1 MDSVNQYVIQ
11 DYLKELLEFY
21 DFSVR
26 KEYYISENE
35 RIDLYGYN
43 KALDKSIGIE
53 ISFTSN
59 PVKDAERIARMN
71 FDLTFVIVKDKGLET
86 KVEFYGR
93 VVPVVHYVSFE
104 SELRRILNISPT
116 MPKFGTFNDWI
127 RRKNEIE
134 LGLSFEASENKLTD
148 FIKLLEDSGLS
159 QFVNDAV
166 NTLAML
172 YITGKGL
179 PSEYMDVVRY
189 HVLRYG
195 GKVTGPQYVN
205 SGLIEPNI
213 LGILKS
219 YNLVFESA
227 RGSGDLRKYFVHL
240 TKEGEEIARSAII
253 ERIRSKS
260 NELDDL
266 ISEYGKLAGIIA
278 IGTTKVEAGKERLSL
293 RIVKAVERKAIRDLL
308 PDYSQLKLK
317 EGKMYDMIAK
327 SHQELD
333 NHELLT
339 AGVESGKFH
348 PLIAS
353 FCHFVTYYCYDM
365 SKSFFERLK
374 FLGLALEIPVFGSYG
389 QYLWNEF
396 RAPSEVAE
404 FILDRIKLE
413 FDPELLRQFGALKV
427 IYSISEIKDPKTARQ
442 FFNEYL
448 RFYEIPIEY
457 IVEELDLMNEKGITS
472 RYIERA
478 GTAPFIILNKD
489 EFEKYII
496 SKIERIVKN
505 ALK

>member
-1 MDSVNQYVIQ
+1 MDSVNQYVVQ

-21 DFSVR
+21 DFFVR

-43 KALDKSIGIE
+43 KTLGKSIGIE

-71 FDLTFVIVKDKGLET
+71 FDLTFVVVKDKGLET

-93 VVPVVHYVSFE
+93 VIPVVHYDSFE

-127 RRKNEIE
+127 GRKNEIE
-134 LGLSFEASENKLTD
+134 WRFPFEPSENKLAD
-148 FIKLLEDSGLS
+148 FIRLVEDSGLG
-159 QFVNDAV
+159 QFVNNAV

-172 YITGKGL
+172 YISGEGL
-179 PSEYMDVVRY
+179 PSEYGDIVCY
-189 HVLRYG
+189 HMLRYG
-195 GKVTGPQYVN
+195 GKVTDTID

-227 RGSGDLRKYFVHL
+227 RGSGELGKYFVHL

-266 ISEYGKLAGIIA
+266 LSEYGKLAGIIA
-278 IGTTKVEAGKERLSL
+278 IGTTKVEAGKERMSL
-293 RIVKAVERKAIRDLL
+293 KIVKVVERKAIRDLL

-404 FILDRIKLE
+404 FILSRIKLD
-413 FDPELLRQFGALKV
+413 FDPELLRQFGVLKV
-427 IYSISEIKDPKTARQ
+427 IYKVYDIKHPETAREI
-442 FFNEYL
+442 FNEYL
-448 RFYEIPIEY
+448 RVYEIPIEY